1 MKRVIKLRVFLICVP
16 GTNVWDD
23 IHQDSQEF
31 IKDYLK
37 QYPEVHVGLNSNRRF
52 CDL

>member
-1 MKRVIKLRVFLICVP
+1 MTFFVGV
-16 GTNVWDD
+16 NVWED

-37 QYPEVHVGLNSNRRF
+37 QYPEVSICQICHFGAVSF
-52 CDL
+52 